1 MIFIKKYSYLLSI
14 ASLAFMFCFS
24 PSGLKAQQIMSVRSL
39 KSVRPNNVG
48 AKLEKGATRALRR
61 EVSKK
66 KSTLRN
72 EARTRTK
79 LKNLPKGGEGEE
91 EEYYD
96 PSMEELIEDP
106 STKNEIENPNNKTRY
121 VDLFGQW
128 WMMPSETEVNAKLDI
143 ARIRDSILAIDSAEF
158 RVPKM
163 VNENQFVTIF
173 GWHPHFN
180 GNRYKT
186 YNYRLLTAISYYS
199 YDLDPYTGGYLDS
212 TVIHDFLGGDEPESG
227 IVPTAHAND
236 CKVLLSVSSHSRDN
250 NIVFFSPDNAEAQQ
264 NLIDGLIYLLDTS
277 KADGIEINFEQ
288 IPPLYRNEFF
298 KFVKRLSYSI
308 RKVSDTLSVCMS
320 VPAFDPENIFDI
332 GRMKDDIDFFIIK
345 AVNYHEDPNEPMGL
359 VKKPAA
365 PLNFISAA
373 GEADIRS
380 TVDRYIASIGR
391 TNVNR
396 LILALPNYGLLWET
410 TDVGFELLD
419 YVPYSEIRYDYI
431 APEEDSSRIYIDSNY
446 FSYVYLQE
454 DTIWEDAEKTQV
466 LEIIRRELYYDDVAT
481 LKIKYKY
488 LMDVGLGGVGVWPL
502 GYDLGYDEIWNTL
515 ESEFTTV
522 EMPALPGF
530 EQAEKV
536 TKAARNW
543 GTVILTVLMFWAIFA
558 SAGFCMAI
566 FKIDARRAL
575 FTNGRFRMV
584 FLGFFSLLILLIG
597 MFFGL
602 FVGKTAM
609 LMIGVIVGSFFSYG
623 IIAILNKQK
632 AKAP

>member
-1 MIFIKKYSYLLSI
+1 MIFIKKYSYLLI
-14 ASLAFMFCFS
+14 FFLAYLGGLS
-24 PSGLKAQQIMSVRSL
+24 SSELKAQRMSVSSL
-39 KSVRPNNVG
+39 KTLRPNNVG
-48 AKLEKGATRALRR
+48 SKLEKGATRALRR
-61 EVSKK
+61 EISKK

-72 EARTRTK
+72 EARVRSK
-79 LKNLPKGGEGEE
+79 MKNLPKGGSAGE

-96 PSMEELIEDP
+96 PTMEELIVDPEAKGHIED
-106 STKNEIENPNNKTRY
+106 PNNKTRY

-128 WMMPSETEVNAKLDI
+128 WLMPSELEVNAQLDI

-163 VNENQFVTIF
+163 VSDNQFVTIF

-180 GNRYKT
+180 GNRYKA
-186 YNYRLLTAISYYS
+186 YNYKLLTAIAYYS

-212 TVIHDFLGGDEPESG
+212 TVIHDFLGGDDPEGG

-277 KADGIEINFEQ
+277 KADGIEINFED
-288 IPPLYRNEFF
+288 IPPLYRNEFY

-320 VPAFDPENIFDI
+320 VPAYDPENIFDI

-365 PLNFISAA
+365 PLNYISAA
-373 GEADIRS
+373 GEEDIRS

-391 TNVNR
+391 TNTNR
-396 LILALPNYGLLWET
+396 LILAFPNYGVLWET

-419 YVPYSEIRYDYI
+419 YVPYSEIQYDYI
-431 APEEDSSRIYIDSNY
+431 AQAKDSSQIFIDSNY
-446 FSYVYLQE
+446 FSFVYRQL
-454 DTIWEDAEKTQV
+454 DTTWEDAEKTQV
-466 LEIIRRELYYDDVAT
+466 LDIIQTDLYYDDVAT

-488 LMDVGLGGVGVWPL
+488 LMDMGLGGVGVWPL
-502 GYDLGYDEIWNTL
+502 GYDLGYDQIWNTL

-522 EMPALPGF
+522 EMPELPGF
-530 EQAEKV
+530 EQAAKV

-543 GTVILTVLMFWAIFA
+543 GTVILTVLLFWAIFA
-558 SAGFCMAI
+558 SAGFCMALFNI
-566 FKIDARRAL
+566 NARRAL
-575 FTNGRFRMV
+575 FGNGRFRMLY
-584 FLGFFSLLILLIG
+584 LGFFSLLILLIG

-609 LMIGVIVGSFFSYG
+609 LMVGVIVGSFFSYG
-623 IIAILNKQK
+623 IIAILNKQQ